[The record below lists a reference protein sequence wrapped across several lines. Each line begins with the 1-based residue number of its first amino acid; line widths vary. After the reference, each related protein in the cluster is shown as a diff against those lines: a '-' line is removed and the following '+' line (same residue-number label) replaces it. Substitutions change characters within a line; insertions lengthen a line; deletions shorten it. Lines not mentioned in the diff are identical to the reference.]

1 MQRDTLII
9 GAVCVLAIAVGA
21 WLFMSEGK
29 NIMRGAGNGEVMFTT
44 IERGTNAV
52 GITERTNYRV
62 KTQEEL
68 VQLWE
73 RTYDVDG
80 PDMPLVNFDTHQILA
95 VFDGTRSSGGYD
107 IRVDKIIDDG
117 QNRNITITHVVP
129 GESCMVTDAITSPFE
144 FVLVPKSTARIVR
157 EDVEEVRECN

>member
-21 WLFMSEGK
+21 WLFISEGEQV
-29 NIMRGAGNGEVMFTT
+29 MRGAGNGEVMFTT
-44 IERGTNAV
+44 IQHGTQAV
-52 GITERTNYRV
+52 GISERTNYRV

-73 RTYDVDG
+73 RTYHQDA
-80 PDMPLVNFDTHQILA
+80 PDMPMVNFDTHHILA

-107 IRVDKIIDDG
+107 IRVGKIVDDG
-117 QNRNITITHVVP
+117 QDRYVTIIHTVP

-144 FVLVPKSTARIVR
+144 FVLVPKSMARIVR